1 MDDLTADQE
10 VSAGSAAVGADGDA
24 TPRAGARR
32 VVAAWKASEAANAGR
47 VAEEKEKSAA
57 ASKAIEKRKAY
68 DRYAAKFG
76 WTDEQ
81 FEENWK
87 LRDVNVQVATKGFVL
102 TTKWDQL
109 IDRERKRIAAPPR
122 KNADWSLMP
131 DGGRAHRRAQ
141 NAAAQKATRAR
152 KADEKDMEALRS
164 GKRPLTDEELE
175 IVKAIDAEKAQPPVV
190 ANHDPE
196 LAALIAHMKEAQ
208 RMELA
213 AKSFGRVG

>member
-1 MDDLTADQE
+1 MNGLTE
-10 VSAGSAAVGADGDA
+10 VQDNSAISAA
-24 TPRAGARR
+24 AGACGDTDTRTTR
-32 VVAAWKASEAANAGR
+32 KAMLAAWKASEAANAAR

-57 ASKAIEKRKAY
+57 ASRAVEKRKAY

-76 WTDEQ
+76 WTDDQ
-81 FEENWK
+81 FEESWK
-87 LRDVNVQVATKGFVL
+87 LRDVNVQVATEGFVL

-109 IDRERKRIAAPPR
+109 IDRERKRVAAPPR

-131 DGGRAHRRAQ
+131 DGGKAHRRAQ

-152 KADEKDMEALRS
+152 KAAEKDMEALRS
-164 GKRPLTDEELE
+164 GKRLLTDEELE
-175 IVKAIDAEKAQPPVV
+175 IIKAIDAEEAQPPVV

-213 AKSFGRVG
+213 AKLAH

>member
-1 MDDLTADQE
+1 MNSLPE
-10 VSAGSAAVGADGDA
+10 VQDNSALNAAAGAYRDA
-24 TPRAGARR
+24 TPRAGVRTA
-32 VVAAWKASEAANAGR
+32 VAAWKASEAANAAR

-109 IDRERKRIAAPPR
+109 IDRERKRVAASPR

-131 DGGRAHRRAQ
+131 DGGKAHRRAQ
-141 NAAAQKATRAR
+141 NAAAQRAKRAR
-152 KADEKDMEALRS
+152 AKVDKDMEALMS

-175 IVKAIDAEKAQPPVV
+175 IVKAIDAE
-190 ANHDPE
+190 
-196 LAALIAHMKEAQ
+196 EAQ

-213 AKSFGRVG
+213 AKLAP